1 MTPPPAAT
9 AAGRITGPAPA
20 AGHRRRVRQG
30 AAPRAP
36 RRVSGPS
43 RPRAARA
50 AGPAV
55 ALPRPSRL
63 RLPRPSLPRVRPE
76 HARAGAAR
84 AAGLL
89 SGRALIVALAGLLL
103 GLVFLQVS
111 LLKLNTQISQNVER
125 AAVLER
131 ANAGTRAE
139 IARLD
144 AGRRIQDVAA
154 QLGMVMPGAGALC
167 YLDARRPGSCTGG
180 DPAAAASAVDPAA
193 TTAPPLPE
201 DVAAAE
207 ATAPAAD
214 PAAPATEPAAAAPE
228 PAAPAT
234 EPAAAAP
241 ESAAPAT
248 EPAVAPAPAT
258 TDAAVTG
265 GLDAGGGTGG

>member
-9 AAGRITGPAPA
+9 AAGRITGAPPA
-20 AGHRRRVRQG
+20 AGHRRRVRHG

-36 RRVSGPS
+36 RRVSGPA
-43 RPRAARA
+43 RPRAART

-55 ALPRPSRL
+55 ALPRPGRL
-63 RLPRPSLPRVRPE
+63 RLPRPSLPRVRPQ
-76 HARAGAAR
+76 HAGAAAAR
-84 AAGLL
+84 VAGLL
-89 SGRALIVALAGLLL
+89 RGRALIVALAAMLL

-167 YLDARRPGSCTGG
+167 YLDARRPGACTGG

-201 DVAAAE
+201 DAAAAE
-207 ATAPAAD
+207 AVEPAVD
-214 PAAPATEPAAAAPE
+214 PAAVAAPEPVAAAPE
-228 PAAPAT
+228 PAA
-234 EPAAAAP
+234 
-241 ESAAPAT
+241 AAPAPAPEV
-248 EPAVAPAPAT
+248 EPAPAAEPAPAT
-258 TDAAVTG
+258 TDAAATG
-265 GLDAGGGTGG
+265 GLDASGGAAG